1 MSRGPS
7 LSGMSNKWLVPLLA
21 GAAVLLSACGD
32 SATATTSSVLNLES
46 TNWATLAPTPSTIP
60 VTTLPGPVQPGQPT
74 TEPTQYTIQSGDV
87 PFTVANRYGITLDA
101 LNLAN
106 VDTSGYSAFYVGLK
120 IVIPAG
126 AITPQSTLVPD
137 PTQPVTPA
145 QTTTTLAGLASNCI
159 AGKYKIQDGD
169 LPGTVATKFDVTI
182 EQLNAANAD
191 TKGYKNFIVGVEII
205 IPKVGASGC
214 P

>member
-1 MSRGPS
+1 
-7 LSGMSNKWLVPLLA
+7 MSNKWLVPLLA

-74 TEPTQYTIQSGDV
+74 TESTQYTIQSGDV

-137 PTQPVTPA
+137 TTQPVTPA
-145 QTTTTLAGLASNCI
+145 LTTTTLAGLASNCI
-159 AGKYKIQDGD
+159 AG
-169 LPGTVATKFDVTI
+169 
-182 EQLNAANAD
+182 
-191 TKGYKNFIVGVEII
+191 
-205 IPKVGASGC
+205 
-214 P
+214 

>member
-1 MSRGPS
+1 MSK
-7 LSGMSNKWLVPLLA
+7 KWLVPVLA
-21 GAAVLLSACGD
+21 GAMVLLSVCGD
-32 SATATTSSVLNLES
+32 NATATTSSVLNLES
-46 TNWATLAPTPSTIP
+46 TNWATLPPTPSTIP
-60 VTTLPGPVQPGQPT
+60 VTTLPGPAQPGQPT

-87 PFTVANRYGITLDA
+87 PFTVANKYGITLDA

-106 VDTSGYSAFYVGLK
+106 IDTSGYSAFYVGLK
-120 IVIPAG
+120 IIIPAG
-126 AITPQSTLVPD
+126 AVTPQSTLVPD
-137 PTQPVTPA
+137 PTQPETPA

-182 EQLNAANAD
+182 DQLNAANTDA
-191 TKGYKNFIVGVEII
+191 KGYKNFIVGVEII
-205 IPKVGASGC
+205 IPKTNAPGC

>member
-1 MSRGPS
+1 MSK
-7 LSGMSNKWLVPLLA
+7 KWLVPLVA
-21 GAAVLLSACGD
+21 GAVALLGACGD
-32 SATATTSSVLNLES
+32 NSTATTSSVLNLES
-46 TNWATLAPTPSTIP
+46 TNWATLPPTPSTIP
-60 VTTLPGPVQPGQPT
+60 VTTLPGPAQPGQPT
-74 TEPTQYTIQSGDV
+74 TEPTQYTIQAGDV
-87 PFTVANRYGITLDA
+87 PFTVANKYGITLDA

-126 AITPQSTLVPD
+126 AVTPQSTLVPD
-137 PTQPVTPA
+137 PAQPVTPA

-159 AGKYKIQDGD
+159 AGKYTIEDGD
-169 LPGTVATKFDVTI
+169 LPSTVAAKFDVSI

-205 IPKVGASGC
+205 IPKASAPGC